1 VDTGAIPGLPAGRYG
16 IIVSTND
23 KDLGD
28 SLGVVV
34 EQVINRRDGNT
45 VATSVVLGA
54 PHNSGSTT
62 WSAPSGVTASEDAL
76 QIMNTT
82 SQEATVSVL
91 QVGPAGAVVLGG
103 LEALVLPAGGV
114 LSIGV
119 PPGLPDAQIIVRA
132 TTTVVVQR
140 LLLRGHD
147 LFGRSA
153 VLALPH
159 LPSPQVD
166 ESAP

>member
-1 VDTGAIPGLPAGRYG
+1 
-16 IIVSTND
+16 
-23 KDLGD
+23 
-28 SLGVVV
+28 
-34 EQVINRRDGNT
+34 
-45 VATSVVLGA
+45 
-54 PHNSGSTT
+54 T
-62 WSAPSGVTASEDAL
+62 WSAPSGVTPGEDSL
-76 QIMNTT
+76 QVMNTT

-103 LEALVLPAGGV
+103 LESLVLPAGGV

-119 PPGLPDAQIIVRA
+119 PPGLPDAQIIVQA
-132 TTTVVVQR
+132 SVAVVVQR

-159 LPSPQVD
+159 LPSPNNFLS
-166 ESAP
+166 ESKP